1 MRVHA
6 NWFKLLL
13 PSSSSSSSSPFISS
27 RSSFSSRLSGNWDGM
42 CRVEWI
48 EETSFRIHRNLTLI
62 RLCCNCNKMHRF
74 AWQFGSVRIS
84 IRTRRRMIIIVVL
97 HKRWSP
103 TLHCGCTIFV
113 PIKQLR
119 HTHTHTHRN
128 NVRDPSVVFFFFNSR
143 GGLRTR
149 NTQIN
154 FNCNRNEKWV
164 EQ

>member
-13 PSSSSSSSSPFISS
+13 PSSSSSPFISS

-74 AWQFGSVRIS
+74 AWQFGSIRIS
-84 IRTRRRMIIIVVL
+84 IRTRRRMIIIEVL

-119 HTHTHTHRN
+119 HTHTEIMSEILLLYFSSSIQGEGCGHE
-128 NVRDPSVVFFFFNSR
+128 
-143 GGLRTR
+143 TR
-149 NTQIN
+149 KLTLIAIAM
-154 FNCNRNEKWV
+154 RSE
-164 EQ
+164 